1 MTSGWDT
8 QVEGASLMEDY
19 AYCERLTKETAKNF
33 YYAFI
38 TLPKR
43 QRQAIY
49 AGYAY
54 CRICDDAADDPPL
67 EEDKVRELARV
78 DTALTQAIAGQAEG
92 PVFRALADTVA
103 TYGISWDAFSH
114 ILEGVRMDLT
124 QTRYETFEDLRA
136 YCYRVASMVGLVC
149 IEVFGYN
156 DARAAEYAVDLGLG
170 MQLTNILRDIREDAE
185 RGRIYL
191 PQDEMERFG
200 YAEADLMAGVVDD
213 RFVALMRHQVARTR
227 EYFDRGRRLLPL
239 LPVRS
244 RACPAVLG
252 GIYSRVLN
260 RIEANGYD
268 VFQQRISLSSNE
280 KVFLTLRIW
289 LQSLIPVERLAA
301 AW

>member
-1 MTSGWDT
+1 MTSGR
-8 QVEGASLMEDY
+8 GARLESTSLTEDY
-19 AYCERLTKETAKNF
+19 EYCQRLTRDTAKNF

-49 AGYAY
+49 AGYAF

-67 EEDKVRELARV
+67 AEDKIRGLDRVGGELA
-78 DTALTQAIAGQAEG
+78 QAVAGQADG

-103 TYGISWDAFSH
+103 TYGISWDAFSD

-124 QTRYETFEDLRA
+124 QTRYDTFEELRT
-136 YCYRVASMVGLVC
+136 YCYRVASIVGLVC
-149 IEVFGYN
+149 IEVFGYT
-156 DARAAEYAVDLGLG
+156 DPRAAEYAVDLGLG
-170 MQLTNILRDIREDAE
+170 MQLTNILRDLREDAD

-200 YAEADLMAGVVDD
+200 YTEADLLSGVVND
-213 RFVALMRHQVARTR
+213 RFAELMRFQVARAR
-227 EYFDRGRRLLPL
+227 DYFDRGRRLLPL

-280 KVFLTLRIW
+280 KVLLTLRLW
-289 LQSLIPVERLAA
+289 LQSLIPVERLAT